1 MRISQQQAADSS
13 MTTKTYK
20 STTIEKVEEQGS
32 LNSTNMINQQ
42 LATNEKNDVN
52 EEKLKQAVESLNEF
66 LEINHNS
73 SKFVYHEGLD
83 RYFVQVVNKDTEEV
97 VKEIPPKKLLDAF
110 YEMQKMVGMIVD
122 EKI

>member
-1 MRISQQQAADSS
+1 MRISAQGSVDSLKA
-13 MTTKTYK
+13 TNPVQID
-20 STTIEKVEEQGS
+20 STVEKVEKQGS
-32 LNSTNMINQQ
+32 LDTTSETIG
-42 LATNEKNDVN
+42 LEKNEIT
-52 EEKLKQAVESLNEF
+52 EEKLKQAVDSLNEF
-66 LEINHNS
+66 LENNHNS

-83 RYFVQVVNKDTEEV
+83 RYFVQVVNKDTDEI

>member
-1 MRISQQQAADSS
+1 MRISSQNVVESS
-13 MTTKTYK
+13 TLTNA
-20 STTIEKVEEQGS
+20 VQGS
-32 LNSTNMINQQ
+32 SQGIVENQDSRDTTSKINEQST
-42 LATNEKNDVN
+42 EKLEIT
-52 EEKLKQAVESLNEF
+52 EEKLKQAVDSLNEF
-66 LEINHNS
+66 MESNHNS

-97 VKEIPPKKLLDAF
+97 IKEIPPKKLLDAF